1 MLQEY
6 TLTDRGT
13 LLSLTPE
20 MINKTVIYKASTDRL
35 DDPLLNPGRLLV
47 GTKAQDPELAQEF
60 ANWAVSREGQMVV
73 KGFKKNGQ
81 QLYSEAPTRDE
92 MALTLRRRSFLDG
105 Y

>member
-1 MLQEY
+1 MLKEY

-13 LLSLTPE
+13 LLSLEPD
-20 MINKTVIYKASTDRL
+20 MVNKTVIYKASTDRL
-35 DDPLLNPGRLLV
+35 DDPLLNPGRLLI
-47 GTKAQDPELAQEF
+47 GTKAEDPELAQQF
-60 ANWAVSREGQMVV
+60 ADWAVSAAGQKVV
-73 KGFKKNGQ
+73 RGFKKNGQ